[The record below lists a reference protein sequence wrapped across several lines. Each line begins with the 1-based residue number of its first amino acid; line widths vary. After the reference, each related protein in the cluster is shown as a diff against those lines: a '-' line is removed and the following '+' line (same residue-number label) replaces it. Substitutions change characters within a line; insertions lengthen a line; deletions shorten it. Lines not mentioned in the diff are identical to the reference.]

1 MRARVARRAQQVW
14 AEAPWLGY
22 ALAPAGVALVSLVIA
37 LIRLRVHIP
46 NISNLYLV
54 VILALAS
61 TVGRGPAIFASLLA
75 FFTYDFFF
83 TEPYYTFTI
92 REPAEW
98 LALVVF
104 FLVAV
109 VAGQLTAALRARAE
123 EARRRERDNAA
134 LYRSLNQAL
143 EARAAEAQR
152 RERITATLY
161 ELSRALA
168 TKQEPDQLLDAIAAR
183 VVAVLGVRSCAI
195 LLPDERGRLA
205 VRASA
210 AAGGG
215 PVAPLDRNEEAQVT
229 WLFTHVGEH
238 RLRPSRYRQFLHVPL
253 DTGERRL
260 GVLRVEAAARGT
272 PLGDADAQL
281 LATFAAQAALALEQA
296 RLAQEAVRAAILARG
311 DELKDAL
318 LASVSHDLRTPLA
331 AIRAAAGSLL
341 QEDIEWDPET
351 RREFAATIDEEA
363 ARLNRLVGALL
374 DMSRL
379 EAGALRARTGLYPLD
394 DLVRPVVAR
403 LAPRAADRPIA
414 VDLPADLPPVPLDP
428 VQIDQVLTNLLENA
442 LKYSPAGTPI
452 AVTATREGGAMV
464 VRVADRGPGIPRHE
478 RAHVFDKFYRLR
490 AAAPGA
496 GSGLGLAIA
505 RGLVEAHG
513 GHIWV
518 EDTPGGGATFAFAL
532 PLEPAAGRARPPGLA
547 PAGREG
553 LRDG

>member
-1 MRARVARRAQQVW
+1 
-14 AEAPWLGY
+14 P
-22 ALAPAGVALVSLVIA
+22 
-37 LIRLRVHIP
+37 
-46 NISNLYLV
+46 
-54 VILALAS
+54 
-61 TVGRGPAIFASLLA
+61 
-75 FFTYDFFF
+75 
-83 TEPYYTFTI
+83 
-92 REPAEW
+92 
-98 LALVVF
+98 
-104 FLVAV
+104 
-109 VAGQLTAALRARAE
+109 
-123 EARRRERDNAA
+123 RRRERDHAA
-134 LYRSLNQAL
+134 LYASLTQAL
-143 EARAAEAQR
+143 AALRLGGAR

-168 TKQEPDQLLDAIAAR
+168 TKREPDQLLDAIAAR

-195 LLPDERGRLA
+195 LLPDERGR
-205 VRASA
+205 RAGRAGA

-215 PVAPLDRNEEAQVT
+215 AVTPLDRNEQAQVA
-229 WLFTHVGEH
+229 WLFAHVGEH

-260 GVLRVEAAARGT
+260 GALRVEAADRAA
-272 PLGDADAQL
+272 PLGEADARL

-311 DELKDAL
+311 DALKDAL

-341 QEDIEWDPET
+341 QEDIDWDPET

-379 EAGALRARTGLYPLD
+379 EAGVLRARTALYPLD
-394 DLVRPVVAR
+394 DLIRTVVAR
-403 LAPRAADRPIA
+403 LAPRAGDHPVA
-414 VDLPADLPPVPLDP
+414 VDLPADLPPAPLDP
-428 VQIDQVLTNLLENA
+428 VQLDQVLTNLLENA
-442 LKYSPAGTPI
+442 VNYSPAGTPI
-452 AVTATREGGAMV
+452 AVTAALEPNGEAVV
-464 VRVADRGPGIPRHE
+464 VRVADRGPGIPRRE
-478 RAHVFDKFYRLR
+478 RAHVFDKFSRLR
-490 AAAPGA
+490 AAAPVK

-513 GHIWV
+513 GHLWV

-532 PLEPAAGRARPPGLA
+532 PLAPAAGLAGTPGLA

-553 LRDG
+553 RRDGVAPAP